1 MIPAGGQPL
10 AGFRGVDIVYRD
22 VRERTGA
29 QHMNGSVFD
38 AIVIGAGQ
46 AGPPLAGRLTGA
58 GMKVALVERAQFGGT
73 CVNTGCTPT
82 KTLVASAQAAH
93 LARRARDYGVMIDGA
108 VSVDMARVK
117 ARAQAVVAAERGGLE
132 GWLRGMQG
140 CTVLRGQAA
149 FESPTQVR
157 VGDDVLSAPRIFI
170 NVGGRA
176 SVPNMPGVG
185 EVPHLDNSSILALDR
200 LPEHLVVVGGSY
212 VGLEF
217 AQVFRRFGAAVTVV
231 EMQPHLIAREDADVS
246 TAIEDILRGEGIAV
260 RTSAKCIG
268 FERHER
274 GVVVRLVCTE
284 GEPAVAGS
292 HLLLAVGRRPNTD
305 DLGLERAGV
314 ATNARGFITVDEG
327 LATNVPGIWALGDCN
342 GRGAFTH
349 TSYNDFEIVAANL
362 LDGASRRV
370 SERILAYALYLDP
383 PLGRV
388 GMTEAAARASGR
400 PLLVGS
406 RPMTRVGR
414 AVEKGETQGF
424 MKVVADA
431 ATRQILGASIL
442 GVGGDEAIHGVI
454 DMMNARAT
462 IDAYMRAVPIHPTV
476 SELIPTVLGEM
487 KPATPGA

>member
-1 MIPAGGQPL
+1 
-10 AGFRGVDIVYRD
+10 
-22 VRERTGA
+22 
-29 QHMNGSVFD
+29 MNGSVFD
-38 AIVIGAGQ
+38 AIIIGAGQ
-46 AGPPLAGRLTGA
+46 AGPPLAGRLTAA
-58 GMKVALVERAQFGGT
+58 GMTVALVERAQFGGT

-93 LARRARDYGVMIDGA
+93 LARRARDYGVVIDGA
-108 VSVDMARVK
+108 VTVDMARVK
-117 ARAQAVVAAERGGLE
+117 ARAQAVVAAERDGLE
-132 GWLRGMQG
+132 HWLRSMQG
-140 CTVLRGQAA
+140 CTVVRGQAA
-149 FESPTQVR
+149 FESPRQVR
-157 VGDDVLSAPRIFI
+157 VGDSVLSAPRIFI

-185 EVPHLDNSSILALDR
+185 EVPHLDNGSILALDR

-217 AQVFRRFGAAVTVV
+217 AQLFRRFGAAVTVV
-231 EMQPHLIAREDADVS
+231 EMQSHLIAREDADVS
-246 TAIEDILRGEGIAV
+246 IAIEEILRGEGISV

-268 FERHER
+268 FEPHER
-274 GVVVRLVCTE
+274 GVVVRVVCTE
-284 GEPAVAGS
+284 GEPAVVGS

-314 ATNARGFITVDEG
+314 ATDARGFITVDEG
-327 LATNVPGIWALGDCN
+327 LATSVAGIWALGDCN

-349 TSYNDFEIVAANL
+349 TAYNDFEIVAANL

-370 SERILAYALYLDP
+370 SERIPAYALYVDP

-388 GMTEAAARASGR
+388 GMTEAKARASGR
-400 PLLVGS
+400 PLLLGS

-431 ATRQILGASIL
+431 VTRQILGAAIL
-442 GVGGDEAIHGVI
+442 GVGGDEAIHGVL

-476 SELIPTVLGEM
+476 SELIPTLLGEL